1 MKTNFKVGD
10 TFYEEWTP
18 TIVEVKR
25 FAQLSGDFNPIHID
39 KKVSKSLG
47 FNDVVVHGNLA
58 CARISKVIG
67 MFFPGNG
74 SLLLEQNISFS
85 KPIYPKDIINF
96 EFKIDSINE
105 YMDLL
110 VIKVKATKVIDYKS
124 KEVTVLR
131 GKIICQTLKKSL
143 QS

>member
-1 MKTNFKVGD
+1 MKKNFNLGD
-10 TFYEEWTP
+10 TFFEKWIP
-18 TIVEVKR
+18 TYREVNN
-25 FAQLSGDFNPIHID
+25 FAELSGDFNPIHID